1 MLIKSPDKRRWIII
15 VIIFLATVFNYY
27 DRQILAVL
35 KPVLKEEFE
44 MGDVG
49 YATLVNVFTI
59 FYAIMYPVSG
69 WMVDRFG
76 PRLVM
81 FFSIIGWSLSSFGA
95 AVSKN
100 LGQLTFFRGVLGFTE
115 PANFPVKLKVVTLWF
130 SSKKRATANSLA
142 ESGSSIG
149 AIIAPP
155 LAVWLTVKYDWHMAF
170 VVGGVVGLIIAAL
183 WFFVYRDPPKEY
195 IQDTDEQEIKAIP
208 GKFAWKKLWTKK
220 SLWGILLI
228 RFISDPVWYFC
239 LFWLPGYLQEQ
250 SGLTLVQIGLFG
262 WIPFLIA
269 DLGAIGMSSWS
280 DRMVKR
286 GMSPLRSRR
295 IMLTTI
301 ACFAPLCALTPF
313 IPNPFVTI
321 AIFSIIGVICL
332 TWLFN
337 INIVVSETFPVG
349 NVSSVLGIAGGL
361 GALGAIF
368 MNYFTARYIGTIGTE
383 KVFFVLALL
392 HPIAVLILWT
402 VIRKEKITKTVT
414 N

>member
-1 MLIKSPDKRRWIII
+1 MLIKKPENRRWIII
-15 VIIFLATVFNYY
+15 GIVFLSTVFNYY

-35 KPVLKEEFE
+35 KPVLKEEFD

-49 YATLVNVFTI
+49 YATLINVFTI
-59 FYAIMYPVSG
+59 FYALMYPVSG
-69 WMVDRFG
+69 WLVDKVG

-95 AVSKN
+95 AISKN
-100 LGQLTFFRGVLGFTE
+100 LAQLTFFRGVLGVAE
-115 PANFPVKLKVVTLWF
+115 PANFPVKLKVVTVWF
-130 SSKKRATANSLA
+130 SSKLRATANSLA

-155 LAVWLTVKYDWHMAF
+155 LAVWLTVQFNWHMAF
-170 VVGGVVGLIIAAL
+170 VVGGIAGLIIALL
-183 WFFVYRDPPKEY
+183 WFLVYRDPPKGFRT
-195 IQDTDEQEIKAIP
+195 DLVKPDEQKVKD
-208 GKFAWKKLWTKK
+208 GFAWRSLWTKR
-220 SLWGILLI
+220 SLWGVILI

-250 SGLTLVQIGLFG
+250 SGLSLVQIGIFG
-262 WIPFLIA
+262 WIPFLVA
-269 DLGAIGMSSWS
+269 DLGAVGMSSWS
-280 DRMVKR
+280 DRMVKK
-286 GMSPLRSRR
+286 GLSPLRSRR
-295 IMLTTI
+295 IMLSVI

-313 IPNPFVTI
+313 LPNAFVTI
-321 AIFSIIGVICL
+321 GIFSIVGVISL

-368 MNYFTARYIGTIGTE
+368 MNYFTAQYIGTIGTE
-383 KVFFVLALL
+383 KVFIVLALL

-402 VIRKEKITKTVT
+402 IIRKEK
-414 N
+414 

>member
-1 MLIKSPDKRRWIII
+1 MLIKKPENRRWVII
-15 VIIFLATVFNYY
+15 VIIFLCTVFNYY

-35 KPVLKEEFE
+35 KPILKEEFD
-44 MGDVG
+44 MGDIG
-49 YATLVNVFTI
+49 YANLVNVFTI
-59 FYAIMYPVSG
+59 FYALMYPVSG
-69 WMVDRFG
+69 WMVDRLG

-81 FFSIIGWSLSSFGA
+81 FFSVVGWSLSSFGA
-95 AVSKN
+95 AFSKN
-100 LGQLTFFRGVLGFTE
+100 LAQLTFFRGVLGVTE

-130 SSKKRATANSLA
+130 SSKTRATANSLA

-155 LAVWLTVKYDWHMAF
+155 LAVWLTLQFNWHMAF
-170 VVGGVVGLIIAAL
+170 VVGGAVGLILAL
-183 WFFVYRDPPKEY
+183 LWLFIYRDPPKGF
-195 IQDTDEQEIKAIP
+195 QTDLAKPEEQKA
-208 GKFAWKKLWTKK
+208 KDDFSWRSLWSKR
-220 SLWGILLI
+220 SLWGVILI

-250 SGLTLVQIGLFG
+250 SGLSLVQVGIFG
-262 WIPFLIA
+262 WIPFLAA
-269 DLGAIGMSSWS
+269 DLGAVGMSSWS
-280 DRMVKR
+280 DRMVKK
-286 GMSPLRSRR
+286 GMSPLRSRK
-295 IMLTTI
+295 IMLSTI

-313 IPNPFVTI
+313 LPNPFITI
-321 AIFSIIGVICL
+321 AIFSIVGVISL

-368 MNYFTARYIGTIGTE
+368 MNYFTAQYIGTIGAE
-383 KVFFVLALL
+383 KVFIALALL

-402 VIRKEKITKTVT
+402 VIRKEK
-414 N
+414 